1 MTRFEDCTS
10 QRNLTG
16 NDVRG
21 GPVEANRYEPEG
33 EIAVVKPQGGRFS
46 AVARLRLGDWPRL

>member
-46 AVARLRLGDWPRL
+46 VVARLRLGD